1 LVCKTNLQYG
11 ARPLVNSSCF
21 IFTSGNDNFFNMIL
35 VTGGTGLVGAHL
47 LYELTSS
54 GLRVKALRR
63 QQSNTAWVKKIFS
76 YYSDQV
82 ETLFSQIEWVEG
94 DILDY
99 FSLEEALKDV
109 SSIYHCAALVS
120 FHGDD
125 NDMMLNNNVKG
136 TGNLIDAAIHNGVKR
151 FCHVS
156 SIAALGKTQDG
167 SEITE
172 ETYWTPSKRK
182 SGYSLSKFF
191 SEMEVWRGIEEGLDA
206 VIVNPSIIIGPGN
219 WEIGSPK
226 LFQSIWKGLKY
237 YTKGISGFVDVRDV
251 VKAMIFLMNEQQFD
265 LVKNQRFI
273 LNAGNISYQ
282 DFFNKI
288 ADGLNKPRPRNF
300 ASDIKLHI
308 AWRMAQTASF
318 FTGKRPVITRD
329 AVSGTNQNNHY
340 SGEKIIRTTGFKYCS
355 LDSSITDIA
364 EIFLKDMV
372 LPSKN

>member
-1 LVCKTNLQYG
+1 
-11 ARPLVNSSCF
+11 
-21 IFTSGNDNFFNMIL
+21 MIL

-47 LYELTSS
+47 LYELTNS
-54 GLRVKALRR
+54 GQKVKALRR
-63 QQSNTAWVKKIFS
+63 QQSNTDWVRKIFS
-76 YYSDQV
+76 YYTTEID
-82 ETLFSQIEWVEG
+82 ELFARIEWVEG

-99 FSLEEALKDV
+99 LSLEEALKGV
-109 SSIYHCAALVS
+109 TGIYHCAAIVS

-125 NDMMLNNNVKG
+125 HDMMLNNNVKG
-136 TGNLIDAAIHNGVKR
+136 TGNLIDAAIHNRVSR

-167 SEITE
+167 SEINE

-206 VIVNPSIIIGPGN
+206 VIVNPSIIMGPGN

-226 LFQSIWKGLKY
+226 LFQSMWKGLKY

-251 VKAMIFLMNEQQFD
+251 VKAMIMLMDDNRFES
-265 LVKNQRFI
+265 VKNQRFI
-273 LNAGNISYQ
+273 LNAGNLSYQ

-288 ADGLNKPRPRNF
+288 ADGLNRPRPRSF
-300 ASDIKLHI
+300 ASDMKLKI
-308 AWRMAQTASF
+308 AWRMAKAASF

-329 AVSGTNQNNHY
+329 ALSGSNQKNQY
-340 SGEKIIRTTGFKYCS
+340 SGEKITRTIGFEYSS
-355 LDSSITDIA
+355 LDKSIANIA
-364 EIFLKDMV
+364 AIFMKDMV
-372 LPSKN
+372 LPSKK

>member
-1 LVCKTNLQYG
+1 
-11 ARPLVNSSCF
+11 
-21 IFTSGNDNFFNMIL
+21 MIL

-63 QQSNTAWVKKIFS
+63 PQSNTAWVKKIFS
-76 YYSDQV
+76 YYTNQV
-82 ETLFSQIEWVEG
+82 ETLYSQIEWVEG

-99 FSLEEALKDV
+99 FSLEAALAGV
-109 SSIYHCAALVS
+109 TRIYHCAAIVS

-136 TGNLIDAAIHNGVKR
+136 TGNLIDAAIHNGVRK

-167 SEITE
+167 SKITE
-172 ETYWTPSKRK
+172 DTYWTPSKRK
-182 SGYSLSKFF
+182 SGYSFSKFF

-206 VIVNPSIIIGPGN
+206 VIVNPSIIMGPGN
-219 WEIGSPK
+219 WDIGSPK
-226 LFQSIWKGLKY
+226 LFQSIWKGLNY
-237 YTKGISGFVDVRDV
+237 YTKGITGFVDVRDV
-251 VKAMIFLMNEQQFD
+251 VKAMIVLMEDKQFEV
-265 LVKNQRFI
+265 VKNQRFI
-273 LNAGNISYQ
+273 LNAGNMGYQ

-308 AWRMAQTASF
+308 AWRMAKAASF
-318 FTGKRPVITRD
+318 FTGKRPSITRE
-329 AVSGTNQNNHY
+329 AVSSSNQKKSIFRRENHSNHWFPISKPWFIHLGYCRIISERY
-340 SGEKIIRTTGFKYCS
+340 SNAFRKIK
-355 LDSSITDIA
+355 
-364 EIFLKDMV
+364 
-372 LPSKN
+372 

>member
-1 LVCKTNLQYG
+1 
-11 ARPLVNSSCF
+11 
-21 IFTSGNDNFFNMIL
+21 MIL

-47 LYELTSS
+47 LFELTKA
-54 GLRVKALRR
+54 GRRVKALRR
-63 QQSNTAWVKKIFS
+63 QQSNTDWVKKIFS
-76 YYSDQV
+76 YYSDQT

-99 FSLEEALKDV
+99 LSLEEALKGITG
-109 SSIYHCAALVS
+109 IYHCAAIIS
-120 FHGDD
+120 FHGHDHD
-125 NDMMLNNNVKG
+125 TMLNNNVKG
-136 TGNLIDAAIHNGVKR
+136 TGNLIDAAIHNGVRR

-167 SEITE
+167 SEINE

-251 VKAMIFLMNEQQFD
+251 VKAMIMLMDDQQFE

-273 LNAGNISYQ
+273 LNAGNMSYQ
-282 DFFNKI
+282 DLFNKI
-288 ADGLNKPRPRNF
+288 ADGLKKPRPNNF

-308 AWRMAQTASF
+308 AWRMAKAGSF
-318 FTGKRPVITRD
+318 FTGKRPLITRD
-329 AVSGTNQNNHY
+329 TVSGTNQKNHY
-340 SGEKIIRTTGFKYCS
+340 SGEKIKRTAGFEYRS
-355 LDSSITDIA
+355 LDISITDIA
-364 EIFLKDMV
+364 DIFLKDMV
-372 LPSKN
+372 LPSK

>member
-1 LVCKTNLQYG
+1 
-11 ARPLVNSSCF
+11 
-21 IFTSGNDNFFNMIL
+21 MIL

-47 LYELTSS
+47 LYELTNS
-54 GLRVKALRR
+54 GHQVKALRR
-63 QQSNTAWVKKIFS
+63 QQSNTDWVRKIFS
-76 YYSDQV
+76 YYTANVD
-82 ETLFSQIEWVEG
+82 ELFARIEWVEG

-99 FSLEEALKDV
+99 LSLEEALKGV
-109 SSIYHCAALVS
+109 TGIYHCAAIVS

-125 NDMMLNNNVKG
+125 HDMMLNNNVKG
-136 TGNLIDAAIHNGVKR
+136 TGNLIDAAIHNGVSR

-167 SEITE
+167 SEINE

-206 VIVNPSIIIGPGN
+206 VIVNPSIIMGPGN

-226 LFQSIWKGLKY
+226 LFQSMWKGLKY

-251 VKAMIFLMNEQQFD
+251 VKAMIMLMDDNRFEQ
-265 LVKNQRFI
+265 VKNQRFI
-273 LNAGNISYQ
+273 LNAGNLSYQ

-300 ASDIKLHI
+300 ASDMKLMI
-308 AWRMAQTASF
+308 AWRMAKAASF

-329 AVSGTNQNNHY
+329 ALSGTNQKNQY
-340 SGEKIIRTTGFKYCS
+340 SGEKITRTIGFEYSS
-355 LDSSITDIA
+355 LDKSIANIA
-364 EIFLKDMV
+364 AIFMKDMV
-372 LPSKN
+372 LPSKK

>member
-1 LVCKTNLQYG
+1 
-11 ARPLVNSSCF
+11 
-21 IFTSGNDNFFNMIL
+21 MIL

-47 LYELTSS
+47 LYELTNS

-63 QQSNTAWVKKIFS
+63 QQSNTGWVKKIFS
-76 YYSDQV
+76 YYTNQV
-82 ETLFSQIEWVEG
+82 DVLYSRIEWVEG

-99 FSLEEALKDV
+99 FSLEEALQGV
-109 SSIYHCAALVS
+109 TGIYHCAAIVS

-125 NDMMLNNNVKG
+125 NDIMLNNNVKG
-136 TGNLIDAAIHNGVKR
+136 TGNLIDAAIQNKVDR

-167 SEITE
+167 SVITE

-182 SGYSLSKFF
+182 TGYSLSKFF
-191 SEMEVWRGIEEGLDA
+191 SEMEVWRGIEEGLEV
-206 VIVNPSIIIGPGN
+206 VIVNPSIIMGPGN
-219 WEIGSPK
+219 WDIGSPK

-237 YTKGISGFVDVRDV
+237 YTKGIAGFVDVRDV
-251 VKAMIFLMNEQQFD
+251 VKAMILLMGDRQFD
-265 LVKNQRFI
+265 QVKNQRFI
-273 LNAGNISYQ
+273 LNAGNLSYQ

-300 ASDIKLHI
+300 ASDIKLNL
-308 AWRMAQTASF
+308 AWRMALMASF

-329 AVSGTNQNNHY
+329 TVSGTNQKNQY
-340 SGEKIIRTTGFKYCS
+340 SGEKITQTIGFEYRS
-355 LDSSITDIA
+355 LDSSIADIA

-372 LPSKN
+372 LPSGKAKSKK

>member
-1 LVCKTNLQYG
+1 
-11 ARPLVNSSCF
+11 
-21 IFTSGNDNFFNMIL
+21 MIL

-54 GLRVKALRR
+54 GQQVKALRR
-63 QQSNTAWVKKIFS
+63 AQSNTNWVKKIFS
-76 YYSDQV
+76 YYSADA
-82 ETLFSQIEWVEG
+82 EELFAQIEWVEG

-99 FSLEEALKDV
+99 MSLEEALKGIT
-109 SSIYHCAALVS
+109 SIYHCAAIVS

-125 NDMMLNNNVKG
+125 HDIMLNNNVKG
-136 TGNLIDAAIHNGVKR
+136 TGNLIDAAIYNGVKR

-167 SEITE
+167 SEINE

-206 VIVNPSIIIGPGN
+206 VIVNPSIIMGPGN
-219 WEIGSPK
+219 WDIGSPK
-226 LFQSIWKGLKY
+226 LFQSIWKGLNY

-251 VKAMIFLMNEQQFD
+251 VKAMILLMEEKQFD
-265 LVKNQRFI
+265 KVKNQRFI
-273 LNAGNISYQ
+273 LNAGNMSYQ

-288 ADGLNKPRPRNF
+288 ADALHKPRPKSF
-300 ASDIKLHI
+300 ASDIKLQI
-308 AWRMAQTASF
+308 AWRMAKTASF
-318 FTGKRPVITRD
+318 FTGKRPVITRE

-340 SGEKIIRTTGFKYCS
+340 SGEKITKTIGFTYRS
-355 LDSSITDIA
+355 LDNSIIDIA

-372 LPSKN
+372 LPPPK

>member
-1 LVCKTNLQYG
+1 
-11 ARPLVNSSCF
+11 
-21 IFTSGNDNFFNMIL
+21 MIL

-47 LYELTSS
+47 LYELTRS
-54 GLRVKALRR
+54 GQQVKALRR
-63 QQSNTAWVKKIFS
+63 PQSNTNWVRKIFS
-76 YYSDQV
+76 YYCFNVD
-82 ETLFSQIEWVEG
+82 ELFARIDWVEG

-99 FSLEEALKDV
+99 LSLEEALKGV
-109 SSIYHCAALVS
+109 TSIYHCAAIVS

-136 TGNLIDAAIHNGVKR
+136 TGNLIDAAIHNGVSR

-167 SEITE
+167 SQITE
-172 ETYWTPSKRK
+172 DTYWTPSKRK

-206 VIVNPSIIIGPGN
+206 VIVNPSIIMGPGN

-226 LFQSIWKGLKY
+226 LFQSIWKGLNY

-251 VKAMIFLMNEQQFD
+251 VKAMILLMEDQQFVQ
-265 LVKNQRFI
+265 VKNQRFI
-273 LNAGNISYQ
+273 LNAGNLSYQ

-288 ADGLNKPRPRNF
+288 ADGLNRPRPRSF
-300 ASDIKLHI
+300 ASDVKLHI
-308 AWRMAQTASF
+308 AWRMAKAASF
-318 FTGKRPVITRD
+318 FTGKRPLITRD
-329 AVSGTNQNNHY
+329 AVSGSNQKNQY
-340 SGEKIIRTTGFKYCS
+340 SGEKITKTNGFEYRS
-355 LDSSITDIA
+355 LDASIIDIA

-372 LPSKN
+372 MPVWK

>member
-1 LVCKTNLQYG
+1 
-11 ARPLVNSSCF
+11 
-21 IFTSGNDNFFNMIL
+21 MIL

-47 LYELTSS
+47 LYELTNS
-54 GLRVKALRR
+54 GNRVKALHR
-63 QQSNTAWVKKIFS
+63 QQSNTDWVRKIFS
-76 YYSDQV
+76 YYTDQADM
-82 ETLFSQIEWVEG
+82 LFSQIEWVEG

-99 FSLEEALKDV
+99 LSLEEALKGV
-109 SSIYHCAALVS
+109 TSIYHCAAIVS

-125 NDMMLNNNVKG
+125 RDMMLNNNVKG
-136 TGNLIDAAIHNGVKR
+136 TGNLIDAALHNGVSR

-206 VIVNPSIIIGPGN
+206 VIVNPSIIMGPGN

-237 YTKGISGFVDVRDV
+237 YTKGIAGFVDVRDV
-251 VKAMIFLMNEQQFD
+251 VKAMILLMDEQRFRE
-265 LVKNQRFI
+265 VKNQRFI
-273 LNAGNISYQ
+273 LNAGNLSYQ

-308 AWRMAQTASF
+308 AWQMARAGSF
-318 FTGKRPVITRD
+318 FTGKPPVITRETL
-329 AVSGTNQNNHY
+329 SGTNQKNNY
-340 SGEKIIRTTGFKYCS
+340 SGEKITRTIGFNYKS
-355 LDSSITDIA
+355 LDSSIADIA
-364 EIFLKDMV
+364 EIFLNDMV
-372 LPSKN
+372 LPSRK

>member
-1 LVCKTNLQYG
+1 
-11 ARPLVNSSCF
+11 
-21 IFTSGNDNFFNMIL
+21 MIL

-47 LYELTSS
+47 LYELTNS
-54 GLRVKALRR
+54 GQRVKALRR
-63 QQSNTAWVKKIFS
+63 FQSNTNWVRKIFS
-76 YYSDQV
+76 YYCTNVD
-82 ETLFSQIEWVEG
+82 ELYARIDWVEG

-99 FSLEEALKDV
+99 LSLEESLKGV
-109 SSIYHCAALVS
+109 TGIFHCAAIVS

-136 TGNLIDAAIHNGVKR
+136 TGNLIDAAIHNGVSR

-206 VIVNPSIIIGPGN
+206 VIVNPSIIMGPGN

-226 LFQSIWKGLKY
+226 LFQSIWKGLNY

-251 VKAMIFLMNEQQFD
+251 VKAMILLMDDRQFEQ
-265 LVKNQRFI
+265 VKSQRFI
-273 LNAGNISYQ
+273 LNAGNLSYQ
-282 DFFNKI
+282 DFFNKL
-288 ADGLNKPRPRNF
+288 ADGLNKPRPRSF
-300 ASDIKLHI
+300 ASDVKLHL
-308 AWRMAQTASF
+308 AWRMAKAASF
-318 FTGKRPVITRD
+318 FTGKRPLITRD
-329 AVSGTNQNNHY
+329 AVSGSNQKNQY
-340 SGEKIIRTTGFKYCS
+340 SGVKITKTNGFEYRS
-355 LDSSITDIA
+355 LDSSISDIA

-372 LPSKN
+372 MPGWK

>member
-1 LVCKTNLQYG
+1 
-11 ARPLVNSSCF
+11 
-21 IFTSGNDNFFNMIL
+21 MIL

-47 LYELTSS
+47 LYELTSA

-76 YYSDQV
+76 YYTDKV
-82 ETLFSQIEWVEG
+82 DLLYSQIEWVEG

-99 FSLEEALKDV
+99 FSLEEALKGV
-109 SSIYHCAALVS
+109 SKIYHCAALVS

-125 NDMMLNNNVKG
+125 NDIMLNNNVKG
-136 TGNLIDAAIHNGVKR
+136 TGNLIDAAIHNKVRR

-167 SEITE
+167 SQITE

-182 SGYSLSKFF
+182 SGYSFSKFF

-206 VIVNPSIIIGPGN
+206 VIVNPSIIMGPGN
-219 WEIGSPK
+219 WDIGSPK
-226 LFQSIWKGLKY
+226 LFQSIWKGLNY

-251 VKAMIFLMNEQQFD
+251 VKAMIMLMDDEHFEA
-265 LVKNQRFI
+265 VKNQRFI
-273 LNAGNISYQ
+273 LNAGNMSYQ

-288 ADGLNKPRPRNF
+288 ADGLDKPRPRSF
-300 ASDIKLHI
+300 ASDVKLLI
-308 AWRMAQTASF
+308 AWRMAQWGSF

-329 AVSGTNQNNHY
+329 AVSGSNQKNQY
-340 SGEKIIRTTGFKYCS
+340 SGEKIIRTTGFTYRS

-372 LPSKN
+372 LPAKKQRV

>member
-1 LVCKTNLQYG
+1 
-11 ARPLVNSSCF
+11 
-21 IFTSGNDNFFNMIL
+21 MIL

-47 LYELTSS
+47 LYELTNS
-54 GLRVKALRR
+54 GQQVKALRR
-63 QQSNTAWVKKIFS
+63 PQSNTNWVRKIFS
-76 YYSDQV
+76 YYCTNVD
-82 ETLFSQIEWVEG
+82 ELYARIDWVEG

-99 FSLEEALKDV
+99 LSLEEALKGV
-109 SSIYHCAALVS
+109 TGIFHCAAIVS

-136 TGNLIDAAIHNGVKR
+136 TANLIDAAIHNGVSR

-191 SEMEVWRGIEEGLDA
+191 SEMEVWRGIEEGLEA
-206 VIVNPSIIIGPGN
+206 VIVNPSIIMGPGN

-226 LFQSIWKGLKY
+226 LFQSIWKGLNY

-251 VKAMIFLMNEQQFD
+251 VKAMILLMDDRQFEQ
-265 LVKNQRFI
+265 VKSQRFI
-273 LNAGNISYQ
+273 LNAGNLSYQ

-288 ADGLNKPRPRNF
+288 ADGLNRPRPRSF
-300 ASDIKLHI
+300 ASDVKLHI
-308 AWRMAQTASF
+308 AWRMAKAASF
-318 FTGKRPVITRD
+318 FTGKRPLITRD
-329 AVSGTNQNNHY
+329 TVSGSNQKNQY
-340 SGEKIIRTTGFKYCS
+340 SGEKITKTNGFEYRS
-355 LDSSITDIA
+355 LDSSISDIA

-372 LPSKN
+372 NPL

>member
-1 LVCKTNLQYG
+1 
-11 ARPLVNSSCF
+11 
-21 IFTSGNDNFFNMIL
+21 MIL
-35 VTGGTGLVGAHL
+35 ITGGTGLVGAHL
-47 LYELTSS
+47 LFELTSS
-54 GLRVKALRR
+54 GHCIKALRR
-63 QQSNTAWVKKIFS
+63 QQSNTNWVRKIFS
-76 YYSDQV
+76 YYCSNVD
-82 ETLFSQIEWVEG
+82 ELFARIDWVEG

-99 FSLEEALKDV
+99 LSLEEALKGV
-109 SSIYHCAALVS
+109 TSIYHCAAIVS

-125 NDMMLNNNVKG
+125 SDIMLNNNVMG
-136 TGNLIDAAIHNGVKR
+136 TGNLIDAAIHNGVSR

-167 SEITE
+167 SAITE

-206 VIVNPSIIIGPGN
+206 VIVNPSIIMGPGN

-237 YTKGISGFVDVRDV
+237 YTKGITGFVDVRDV
-251 VKAMIFLMNEQQFD
+251 VKSMILLMEDSQFEK
-265 LVKNQRFI
+265 VKNQRFI
-273 LNAGNISYQ
+273 LNAGNLSYQ

-300 ASDIKLHI
+300 ASDVKLHI
-308 AWRMAQTASF
+308 AWRMAKAASF
-318 FTGKRPVITRD
+318 FTWKRPLITRD
-329 AVSGTNQNNHY
+329 TVSGTNQKNQY
-340 SGEKIIRTTGFKYCS
+340 SGEKITRTNGFVYRS
-355 LDSSITDIA
+355 LDSSIADIA

-372 LPSKN
+372 MPDRS

>member
-1 LVCKTNLQYG
+1 
-11 ARPLVNSSCF
+11 
-21 IFTSGNDNFFNMIL
+21 MIL

-47 LYELTSS
+47 LYELTNS

-63 QQSNTAWVKKIFS
+63 QHSNTAWVKKIFS
-76 YYSDQV
+76 YYTDKV
-82 ETLFSQIEWVEG
+82 DTLYSQIEWVEG

-99 FSLEEALKDV
+99 FSLEEALKGV
-109 SSIYHCAALVS
+109 SKIYHCAALVS

-125 NDMMLNNNVKG
+125 NDIMLNNNVKG
-136 TGNLIDAAIHNGVKR
+136 TGNLIDAAIHNNVRR

-167 SEITE
+167 SQITE

-182 SGYSLSKFF
+182 SGYSFSKFF

-206 VIVNPSIIIGPGN
+206 VIVNPSIIMGPGN
-219 WEIGSPK
+219 WDIGSPK

-251 VKAMIFLMNEQQFD
+251 VKAMIMLMDDDHFER
-265 LVKNQRFI
+265 VKHQRFI
-273 LNAGNISYQ
+273 LNAGNMSYQ

-288 ADGLNKPRPRNF
+288 ADGLNKPRPKNF
-300 ASDIKLHI
+300 ASDVKLLI
-308 AWRMAQTASF
+308 AWRMAQWGSF

-329 AVSGTNQNNHY
+329 AVSGSNQKNQY
-340 SGEKIIRTTGFKYCS
+340 SGEKIIRITGFTYRS
-355 LDSSITDIA
+355 LDSSIADIA

-372 LPSKN
+372 LPARKQGV

>member
-1 LVCKTNLQYG
+1 
-11 ARPLVNSSCF
+11 
-21 IFTSGNDNFFNMIL
+21 MIL

-54 GLRVKALRR
+54 GHRVKALRR
-63 QQSNTAWVKKIFS
+63 PQSNTEWVRKIFS
-76 YYSDQV
+76 YYSPEADG
-82 ETLFSQIEWVEG
+82 LFSQIEWVEG

-99 FSLEEALKDV
+99 LSLEEALKGIT
-109 SSIYHCAALVS
+109 SIFHCAAIVS

-125 NDMMLNNNVKG
+125 HDIMLNNNVKG

-167 SEITE
+167 SKITE

-206 VIVNPSIIIGPGN
+206 VIVNPSIIMGPGN

-226 LFQSIWKGLKY
+226 LFQSIWKGLNY

-251 VKAMIFLMNEQQFD
+251 VSAMILLMDETRFEQ
-265 LVKNQRFI
+265 VKNQRFI
-273 LNAGNISYQ
+273 LNAGNLSYQ

-288 ADGLNKPRPRNF
+288 ADGLNKPRPRSF

-308 AWRMAQTASF
+308 AWRMAKAGSF
-318 FTGKRPVITRD
+318 FTGKPPVITRE
-329 AVSGTNQNNHY
+329 AVSGTNQKNQY
-340 SGEKIIRTTGFKYCS
+340 SGEKITRTIGFEYRS
-355 LDSSITDIA
+355 LDSSIGDIA

-372 LPSKN
+372 LPQENK

>member
-1 LVCKTNLQYG
+1 
-11 ARPLVNSSCF
+11 
-21 IFTSGNDNFFNMIL
+21 MIL

-47 LYELTSS
+47 LYELTNS

-63 QQSNTAWVKKIFS
+63 EQSNTGWVKKIFS
-76 YYSDQV
+76 YYSNRVD
-82 ETLFSQIEWVEG
+82 ELFARIEWVEG

-99 FSLEEALKDV
+99 LSLEEALKGV
-109 SSIYHCAALVS
+109 TCIYHCAAIVS

-136 TGNLIDAAIHNGVKR
+136 TGNLIDAAIHNGVR
-151 FCHVS
+151 QFCHVS

-206 VIVNPSIIIGPGN
+206 VIVNPSIIMGPGN
-219 WEIGSPK
+219 WDIGSPK
-226 LFQSIWKGLKY
+226 LFQSIWKGLNY
-237 YTKGISGFVDVRDV
+237 YTKGITGFVDVRDV
-251 VKAMIFLMNEQQFD
+251 VKAMILLMEQHQFEQI
-265 LVKNQRFI
+265 KNQRFI
-273 LNAGNISYQ
+273 LNAGNLSYQ

-288 ADGLNKPRPRNF
+288 ADALNKPRPRNF
-300 ASDIKLHI
+300 ASDIKLHV
-308 AWRMAQTASF
+308 AWRMAKAGSF
-318 FTGKRPVITRD
+318 FTGKRPLITRD
-329 AVSGTNQNNHY
+329 AVSGSNQKNQY
-340 SGEKIIRTTGFKYCS
+340 SGEKVTRTTGFVYRS
-355 LDSSITDIA
+355 LDDSIANIA

-372 LPSKN
+372 LRKK

>member
-1 LVCKTNLQYG
+1 
-11 ARPLVNSSCF
+11 
-21 IFTSGNDNFFNMIL
+21 MIL

-47 LYELTSS
+47 LYELTQS
-54 GLRVKALRR
+54 GLQVKALKR
-63 QQSNTAWVKKIFS
+63 QQSNLDWVKKIFS
-76 YYSDQV
+76 YYSSSA
-82 ETLFSQIEWVEG
+82 EELFARIEWVEG

-99 FSLEEALKDV
+99 LSLEDALKGV
-109 SSIYHCAALVS
+109 SSIYHCAAKVS

-125 NDMMLNNNVKG
+125 HDMMLNNNVKG
-136 TGNLIDAAIHNGVKR
+136 TGNLIDAAIHNNVRR

-167 SEITE
+167 SEINE

-206 VIVNPSIIIGPGN
+206 VIVNPSIIMGPGN

-226 LFQSIWKGLKY
+226 IFQSIWKGLNY

-251 VKAMIFLMNEQQFD
+251 VKAMIMLMEKDQFEK
-265 LVKNQRFI
+265 VKNQRFI
-273 LNAGNISYQ
+273 LNAGNLSYQ

-288 ADGLNKPRPRNF
+288 ADGLNKPRPRSF

-308 AWRMAQTASF
+308 AWRMAKAGSF
-318 FTGKRPVITRD
+318 FTGKRPLITRD
-329 AVSGTNQNNHY
+329 TVSGTNQKNHY
-340 SGEKIIRTTGFKYCS
+340 SGEKIVRTNGFKYRS
-355 LDSSITDIA
+355 LDSSIADIA

-372 LPSKN
+372 LPNSK

>member
-1 LVCKTNLQYG
+1 
-11 ARPLVNSSCF
+11 
-21 IFTSGNDNFFNMIL
+21 MIL
-35 VTGGTGLVGAHL
+35 VTGGTGLVGSHL
-47 LYELTSS
+47 LYELTKA
-54 GLRVKALRR
+54 GHQVKALRR
-63 QQSNTAWVKKIFS
+63 QQSNIDWVKTIFS
-76 YYSDQV
+76 YYTAQADR
-82 ETLFSQIEWVEG
+82 LFSQIEWVEG

-99 FSLEEALKDV
+99 LSLEEALKGIT
-109 SSIYHCAALVS
+109 SIYHCAAIVS

-125 NDMMLNNNVKG
+125 LDIMLNNNVKG
-136 TGNLIDAAIHNGVKR
+136 TGNLIDAAIHNGVGR

-167 SEITE
+167 SVINE

-206 VIVNPSIIIGPGN
+206 VIVNPSIIMGPGN

-251 VKAMIFLMNEQQFD
+251 VKAMILLMDEQHFARI
-265 LVKNQRFI
+265 KNQRFI
-273 LNAGNISYQ
+273 LNAGNLSYQ

-288 ADGLNKPRPRNF
+288 ADGLNRPRPRSF

-308 AWRMAQTASF
+308 AWRMAKAGSF
-318 FTGKRPVITRD
+318 FTGKRPVITRE
-329 AVSGTNQNNHY
+329 AISGTNQKNHY
-340 SGEKIIRTTGFKYCS
+340 SGEKITRTTGFEYRS
-355 LDSSITDIA
+355 LDSSIADIA

-372 LPSKN
+372 LPSRK

>member
-1 LVCKTNLQYG
+1 
-11 ARPLVNSSCF
+11 
-21 IFTSGNDNFFNMIL
+21 MIL

-54 GLRVKALRR
+54 GQKVKALRR
-63 QQSNTAWVKKIFS
+63 TQSNTNWVKKIFS
-76 YYSDQV
+76 YYSPEPEQ
-82 ETLFSQIEWVEG
+82 LFTQIEWVEG
-94 DILDY
+94 DMLDY
-99 FSLEEALKDV
+99 LSLEEAL
-109 SSIYHCAALVS
+109 SGITSIYHCAALVS

-125 NDMMLNNNVKG
+125 HDIMLNNNVKG
-136 TGNLIDAAIHNGVKR
+136 TGNLIDAAIHNGVKQ

-172 ETYWTPSKRK
+172 ETYWIPSKRK

-206 VIVNPSIIIGPGN
+206 VIVNPSIIMGPGN

-226 LFQSIWKGLKY
+226 LFQSIWKGLNY

-251 VKAMIFLMNEQQFD
+251 VKAMIMLMDQSRFEQ
-265 LVKNQRFI
+265 VKNQRFI
-273 LNAGNISYQ
+273 LNAGNMSYQ

-288 ADGLNKPRPRNF
+288 ADSLNKPRPRSF
-300 ASDIKLHI
+300 ASDIKLQI
-308 AWRMAQTASF
+308 AWRMARTASF

-329 AVSGTNQNNHY
+329 AVSGTNQKNQY
-340 SGEKIIRTTGFKYCS
+340 SGEKITRSVGFKYRK
-355 LDSSITDIA
+355 LDASITDIA

-372 LPSKN
+372 LPPAR

>member
-1 LVCKTNLQYG
+1 
-11 ARPLVNSSCF
+11 
-21 IFTSGNDNFFNMIL
+21 MIL

-63 QQSNTAWVKKIFS
+63 EHSNTAWVKKIFS
-76 YYSDQV
+76 YYTDKV
-82 ETLFSQIEWVEG
+82 DTLYSQIEWVEG

-99 FSLEEALKDV
+99 FSLEEALKGV
-109 SSIYHCAALVS
+109 SKIYHCAAMVS

-125 NDMMLNNNVKG
+125 NDIMLNNNVRG
-136 TGNLIDAAIHNGVKR
+136 TGNLIDAAIHNNVRR

-167 SEITE
+167 SQITE

-182 SGYSLSKFF
+182 SGYSFSKFF

-206 VIVNPSIIIGPGN
+206 VIVNPSIIMGPGN
-219 WEIGSPK
+219 WDIGSPK

-251 VKAMIFLMNEQQFD
+251 VKAMIMLMDDEHFET
-265 LVKNQRFI
+265 VKHQRFI
-273 LNAGNISYQ
+273 LNAGNMSYQ

-288 ADGLNKPRPRNF
+288 ADGLNKPRPQNF
-300 ASDIKLHI
+300 ASDVKLLI
-308 AWRMAQTASF
+308 AWRMAQWGSF

-329 AVSGTNQNNHY
+329 AVSGSNQKNQY
-340 SGEKIIRTTGFKYCS
+340 SGEKIIRTTGFTYRS
-355 LDSSITDIA
+355 LDSSIADIA

-372 LPSKN
+372 LPARKG